1 MKQFILSYDNDL
13 NPERYTIDV
22 YRAGELAEHYE
33 HLGPNEGMN
42 LINRLKK
49 QGYEEA
55 FLPEDVETARQEYE
69 YMLAHMLVLK

>member
-1 MKQFILSYDNDL
+1 MKQYKYWYDKERDL
-13 NPERYTIDV
+13 FTLNTYHD
-22 YRAGELAEHYE
+22 GELVEHYE
-33 HLGPNEGMN
+33 HLEFIPGIN

-55 FLPEDVETARQEYE
+55 FLPEDVESARQEYE